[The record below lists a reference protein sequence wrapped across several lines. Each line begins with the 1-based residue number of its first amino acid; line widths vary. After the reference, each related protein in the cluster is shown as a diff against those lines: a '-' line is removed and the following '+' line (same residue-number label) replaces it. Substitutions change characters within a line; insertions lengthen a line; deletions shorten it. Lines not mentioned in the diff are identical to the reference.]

1 MPRLVDQT
9 IWRISFQRCLMFGC
23 ACFSGSRM
31 ESVVLSWSILENTTS
46 GLISLCLQIKKA
58 KLLHILIESDILQ
71 RNFSNVSVFY
81 SDLHITFSILTI
93 LPCLFLFECVWF
105 NSNNYNNNH
114 IHIRKASLVVWCTLF
129 LYKILI
135 VAFQYI
141 LESNQIKLNQP
152 EVQLIKF
159 KMVDALAGPLLPQH

>member
-1 MPRLVDQT
+1 MPRLIDQT
-9 IWRISFQRCLMFGC
+9 IWLISFQCRFICDDVHTFQWQ
-23 ACFSGSRM
+23 
-31 ESVVLSWSILENTTS
+31 VLSWSILESTTS

-152 EVQLIKF
+152 EVQHIKV
-159 KMVDALAGPLLPQH
+159 KNGWRPLLPQH